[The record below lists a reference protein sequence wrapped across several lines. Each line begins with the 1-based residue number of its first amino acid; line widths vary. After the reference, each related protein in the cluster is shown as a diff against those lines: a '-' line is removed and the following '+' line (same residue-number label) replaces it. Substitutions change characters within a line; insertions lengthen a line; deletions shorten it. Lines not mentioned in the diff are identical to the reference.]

1 MKVIRCEV
9 CDQQSV
15 IPGDRRPFPCMRCTV
30 TSIESAIWF
39 AFMKDVAESDDA
51 YRYWQ
56 EAPDPPADLL
66 RRQ

>member
-30 TSIESAIWF
+30 TSIESAMWF
-39 AFMKDVAESDDA
+39 AFMQDVSVSDDS
-51 YRYWQ
+51 YRYWN
-56 EAPDPPADLL
+56 EAPEVSPDV
-66 RRQ
+66 RRQQ